1 MKGGVKNDKPL
12 LLLPNDSAENLDA
25 VNTEGQNRP
34 LALAESQERR
44 LS

>member
-1 MKGGVKNDKPL
+1 MKGGVKNDKPI
-12 LLLPNDSAENLDA
+12 LLLPDDSAAYLDE
-25 VNTEGQNRP
+25 VNIEGQNCP